1 MMPET
6 GDVELFSYAYD
17 VSDKMESE
25 EIMSLVAGANFDY
38 IGFIFA
44 ETNEFE
50 FIKKSKSI
58 VFPEIRAI
66 TSYSTCCDYVRGN
79 FVNSEERNQFN
90 ETVSLTNILEGL
102 KKNERHVAT
111 YRREENGKISCKQ
124 LSYIWFDKAAQIILV
139 SVATSPPP
147 MNAIKSSLP
156 KSKRPNSKPSKPM
169 KPRAPSFRA
178 CRTTSGPR
186 SMA

>member
-58 VFPEIRAI
+58 VFPRSGPSPLIAPAAI
-66 TSYSTCCDYVRGN
+66 M
-79 FVNSEERNQFN
+79 SE
-90 ETVSLTNILEGL
+90 
-102 KKNERHVAT
+102 
-111 YRREENGKISCKQ
+111 
-124 LSYIWFDKAAQIILV
+124 
-139 SVATSPPP
+139 ATS
-147 MNAIKSSLP
+147 
-156 KSKRPNSKPSKPM
+156 
-169 KPRAPSFRA
+169 
-178 CRTTSGPR
+178 
-186 SMA
+186 